1 MSNHRV
7 SVTGLVL
14 VAIALSGCG
23 GSAGSSVASQGGV
36 ADAPGLVPST
46 ARALPRQQP
55 SRGGRT
61 TSGATDWDSFG
72 FDLERTG
79 YNPSE
84 TTIGASNVASV
95 QKLWSANVGY
105 EMVHEPV
112 LAAGV
117 NVNGQTTT
125 LLFAG
130 SAGGSTMYAINA
142 STGAIVWQHAVAQA
156 NYRCDHREKFQF
168 SIGETPAIDR
178 GKNLLYFSD
187 GHNQVH
193 AVDLAT
199 GNEAAGWPL
208 TVANYKPEHN
218 FMHGGL
224 TYNPA
229 NGLLYA
235 VTSSTCDISPWYGR
249 IVAIDTEGPRVAGT
263 FFTMSGTATQ
273 GRSGGG
279 IWGPGGASVD
289 PETNNVFVAT
299 GNADTTMGL
308 AQNAGYA
315 EEVVELSPTLNT
327 IVAHNY
333 PTNIPQL
340 DGDEDFDFG
349 ATPLLFRPQ
358 GCPLLVAAVNKS
370 GMFELYDVGTLRF
383 GPIQYIAMSIPTNKG
398 DFVGVPAY
406 DPATGYVYVGMPAS
420 EGIYKPGLAAFGIQ
434 ANCTLNPTPV
444 WSALFGPDGAKVVKG
459 QTPRSPISIANGV
472 VYVSNYSNEKA
483 FAFDAATGAQLWTA
497 GLSDLGNIGTVIAN
511 GVLYVSSRDGTITAW
526 APPGSKGLKAK
537 IRQRV
542 PWRGR
547 MGVAHYLAAYSDR
560 EAAAARPWIIWWES
574 SHIRNRPFV

>member
-7 SVTGLVL
+7 SATGLVL
-14 VAIALSGCG
+14 AVIALAGCG
-23 GSAGSSVASQGGV
+23 GSVGSNVSSQGEVAGV
-36 ADAPGLVPST
+36 AGLVPST
-46 ARALPRQQP
+46 ARSLPERLSP
-55 SRGGRT
+55 TGRHA
-61 TSGATDWDSFG
+61 TSVTTDWDSFG
-72 FDLERTG
+72 FDLQRTG
-79 YNPSE
+79 YNPNE
-84 TTIGASNVASV
+84 TTIGVNNVASV

-112 LAAGV
+112 VAAGV
-117 NVNGQTTT
+117 NVKGQTKT

-130 SAGGSTMYAINA
+130 SAGGSTMYAIDA
-142 STGAIVWQHAVAQA
+142 STGATVWQHAVPQA

-187 GHNQVH
+187 GYNQVH

-199 GNEAAGWPL
+199 GTEAAGWPL
-208 TVANYKPEHN
+208 TVANHKPEHN

-224 TYNPA
+224 TYNPS
-229 NGLLYA
+229 NGMLYA

-249 IVAIDTEGPRVAGT
+249 IVAIDTNTPSLVGT

-279 IWGPGGASVD
+279 IWGPGGASID

-358 GCPLLVAAVNKS
+358 GCPLLLAAVNKS

-434 ANCTLNPTPV
+434 ANCTLNPTPA
-444 WSALFGPDGAKVVKG
+444 WSAYFGPDGAKVVKG

-472 VYVSNYSNEKA
+472 VYVSNYSNERA
-483 FAFDAATGAQLWTA
+483 FAFDAATGAQLWTV

-526 APPGSKGLKAK
+526 GPPASKGAKAK
-537 IRQRV
+537 IPQGV
-542 PWRGR
+542 PGR
-547 MGVAHYLAAYSDR
+547 ERTGVAHYLAAYSDR
-560 EAAAARPWIIWWES
+560 EAAAAEALDSVAGI
-574 SHIRNRPFV
+574 

>member
-7 SVTGLVL
+7 STTGLVL
-14 VAIALSGCG
+14 AVIALSGCG
-23 GSAGSSVASQGGV
+23 GSVGSNVSSQGELAGT
-36 ADAPGLVPST
+36 AGLVPST
-46 ARALPRQQP
+46 AGSLPTRRSP
-55 SRGGRT
+55 RGRHA
-61 TSGATDWDSFG
+61 TSGAADWDSFG
-72 FDLERTG
+72 VDLQRTG
-79 YNPSE
+79 YNPGE
-84 TTIGASNVASV
+84 TTIGVGNVGYV

-117 NVNGQTTT
+117 SVNGQTTT
-125 LLFAG
+125 LLYAG
-130 SAGGSTMYAINA
+130 SAGGSTMYAIDA
-142 STGAIVWQHAVAQA
+142 STGATVWLHPVPQA

-168 SIGETPAIDR
+168 SIGETPAVDR
-178 GKNLLYFSD
+178 AKNLLYFSD

-249 IVAIDTEGPRVAGT
+249 IVAINTNGPSVAGT

-289 PETNNVFVAT
+289 PTTNNVFVAT

-315 EEVVELSPTLNT
+315 EEVVELSPMLNT

-358 GCPLLVAAVNKS
+358 GCPLLLAAVNKS

-406 DPATGYVYVGMPAS
+406 DPVTGYVYVGMPAS
-420 EGIYKPGLAAFGIQ
+420 EGIYKPGLAAFSIQ
-434 ANCTLNPTPV
+434 SNCTLNPTPA
-444 WSALFGPDGAKVVKG
+444 WSALFGPDGSKVVKG
-459 QTPRSPISIANGV
+459 RRRV
-472 VYVSNYSNEKA
+472 LR
-483 FAFDAATGAQLWTA
+483 F
-497 GLSDLGNIGTVIAN
+497 LS
-511 GVLYVSSRDGTITAW
+511 
-526 APPGSKGLKAK
+526 
-537 IRQRV
+537 
-542 PWRGR
+542 R
-547 MGVAHYLAAYSDR
+547 MASYT
-560 EAAAARPWIIWWES
+560 
-574 SHIRNRPFV
+574 